1 LPRGL
6 MTDLERIEYRLERI
20 EELLSQTQKAS
31 RWITLREAVEY
42 TGLSDS
48 TLRRLVYDGKLQCS
62 RQSGKLLFRASWI
75 DKFLIYGKQ
84 RLSSKERRQLQELS

>member
-1 LPRGL
+1 
-6 MTDLERIEYRLERI
+6 MTDFERIVFRLERI
-20 EELLSQTQKAS
+20 EKQLQETHKSN
-31 RWITLREAVEY
+31 RYITLREAVNY

-84 RLSSKERRQLQELS
+84 RLSAKERRQLQELSL

>member
-1 LPRGL
+1 

-20 EELLSQTQKAS
+20 EQTLKETHKAGG
-31 RWITLREAVEY
+31 WITLREAVEY

-48 TLRRLVYDGKLQCS
+48 TLRRLVYSGRLKCS

-84 RLSSKERRQLQELS
+84 RLSAKERRQLQELSL

>member
-1 LPRGL
+1 

-42 TGLSDS
+42 SGLSDS
-48 TLRRLVYDGKLQCS
+48 TLRRLVYDGKLRCS

-75 DKFLIYGKQ
+75 DKYLIYGKQ
-84 RLSSKERRQLQELS
+84 RLTSRERNELAKLV